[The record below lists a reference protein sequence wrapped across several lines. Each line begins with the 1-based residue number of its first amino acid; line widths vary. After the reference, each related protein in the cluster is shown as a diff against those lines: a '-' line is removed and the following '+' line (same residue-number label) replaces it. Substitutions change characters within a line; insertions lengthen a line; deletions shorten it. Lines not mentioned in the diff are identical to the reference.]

1 MSLKPGSRTSV
12 RHYGAIGITPDS
24 YSPALAWNRMPGP
37 DMPPRPSGRP
47 AVTALA
53 LMAAPRPP
61 PPCIECRLA
70 SRIHGLALMAASR
83 PPPFAFDV
91 TSGLL
96 PGEKFPVMAVL
107 FSRGALAGWQSGSF
121 DEWAHR
127 CPGHEALYARAYVF
141 AVPPELWTAS
151 VPGPGRGRAFC
162 RAAAGSCRGVE
173 GQLAGRPGGRPGFA
187 KTIYESACNGTRRA
201 SASAT
206 ELSLAA
212 TRRSLPVSAH
222 GGRVL
227 WKDPRRQRRLRW
239 PYANL
244 ARVGDPSPWLAAAAA
259 ATAAA

>member
-1 MSLKPGSRTSV
+1 MSLKPWPRTYV
-12 RHYGAIGITPDS
+12 RHYGAIGITPDFS
-24 YSPALAWNRMPGP
+24 SPALAWNRMPGP

-53 LMAAPRPP
+53 LTAASSPP

-70 SRIHGLALMAASR
+70 SRIHELALTAASSPP

-107 FSRGALAGWQSGSF
+107 FSRGAPAGWQSGSF

-173 GQLAGRPGGRPGFA
+173 GQPAGRPGGRPGFA

-227 WKDPRRQRRLRW
+227 WKDPRRQRW
-239 PYANL
+239 PYGESCTGRRSVSL
-244 ARVGDPSPWLAAAAA
+244 AGAAA